1 MKQFMILVALIAG
14 VNIASAQQRGGF
26 QKDPEARAKAQVEK
40 LEKELSLKPEQ
51 KDSIHAWV
59 LSQAQEQQAA
69 FKTAGQDRSKLRADM
84 KARHEL
90 TDSKISAILDDTQK
104 QKYAELKE
112 ERLNKMEARAEKGNR
127 PRGKGK

>member
-51 KDSIHAWV
+51 KDSIHVWI

-69 FKTAGQDRSKLRADM
+69 FKAAGQDRSQLRADM
-84 KARHEL
+84 KARYEL

-127 PRGKGK
+127 PRGKRK